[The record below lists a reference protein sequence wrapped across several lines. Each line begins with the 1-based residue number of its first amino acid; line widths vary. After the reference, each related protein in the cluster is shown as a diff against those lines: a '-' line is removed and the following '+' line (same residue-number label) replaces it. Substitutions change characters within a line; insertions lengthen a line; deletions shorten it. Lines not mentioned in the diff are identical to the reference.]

1 MCKIV
6 KYYCKICDDA
16 YKNDVV
22 MCYMSRNMTPCII
35 ERRIMDND
43 GNTSAVAVMLSKRM
57 KSTCPNCVA
66 ISKLKVHSDICQEN
80 YTKTSKTISNGMQR
94 NENLSTSDSSNANTN
109 TNQNKHRNRDG
120 NGHKSKNESRTRSSR
135 RSTFAK
141 KFMMWQTT

>member
-16 YKNDVV
+16 YENNVV
-22 MCYMSRNMTPCII
+22 MCYKSRNMTPCII

-43 GNTSAVAVMLSKRM
+43 GNTSAVAIMLSKRM

-66 ISKLKVHSDICQEN
+66 ISKLKTHSDLCQEN
-80 YTKTSKTISNGMQR
+80 YTKTSKTVNNDKQR
-94 NENLSTSDSSNANTN
+94 NENPSTINIDDTN
-109 TNQNKHRNRDG
+109 TDVNQNKHRNRDG
-120 NGHKSKNESRTRSSR
+120 NNHRNKNEGRTRSSR
-135 RSTFAK
+135 RSSFAK